1 MEFLLEEKSSK
12 EPNPIVEDN
21 IDDLLNKFEKI
32 IAILRLIPFDLGG
45 LIIKSRHSETRRIA
59 VNIIEENLCD
69 FPIKK
74 IYPEISDSKLQGG
87 IDRNLRK
94 INFL

>member
-21 IDDLLNKFEKI
+21 IDDLLNKLEKI
-32 IAILRLIPFDLGG
+32 IAVLRLIPFDLGG

-59 VNIIEENLCD
+59 VSIIEENLSD